1 MVVSQPGQPSGRGSS
16 QRGHSACAPSRLFFT
31 AEFDANQVRHGRLV
45 QFDDTTKM
53 FTNPVDQRTEDY
65 ITGRFG

>member
-1 MVVSQPGQPSGRGSS
+1 
-16 QRGHSACAPSRLFFT
+16 LFFT